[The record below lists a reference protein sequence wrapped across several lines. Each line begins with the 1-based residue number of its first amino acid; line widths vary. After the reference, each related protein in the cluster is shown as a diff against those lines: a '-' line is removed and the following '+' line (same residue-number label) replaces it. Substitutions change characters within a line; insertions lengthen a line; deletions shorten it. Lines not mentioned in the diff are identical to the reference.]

1 MNYDKTYL
9 LSNKEKR
16 IIKEIM
22 LNPNLCAKELAVSL
36 KIKKSSFSNII
47 AKLKEHNI
55 VYTITSGRNNNYV
68 INENFI
74 KDNPKF
80 LDTMEVANEQKLKAQ
95 RKRQAIAEIENLILS
110 EYDKTYILTEKEKE
124 IIKEIITHPDS
135 CTKELFVLLKIS
147 ASSFSNIIA
156 KLKEHHI
163 VYSVKVGRSINYYVN
178 PHFLKDNP
186 NFLDT
191 METTYEKELKEKMS
205 PLEYDKTYILTEKEK
220 EIIKEIIT
228 HPDSCTKE
236 LFVLLKIS
244 ASSFSNIIAKLK
256 EHHIVYS
263 VKVGRSINYYVNPH
277 FLKDNPNFLDTMETT
292 YEKELKEQKKRQK
305 IEEIENLISS
315 EYDQFYRLT
324 RIEKQIV
331 RAIVAHPYF
340 SAKELSVLLEI
351 SASSFSNIIA
361 KLKEHH
367 IVYNVKVGRSVNYYV
382 NKNFLKDNSDF
393 VSKKEEEGLNEP
405 LFLELIKN
413 ILFNSSV
420 SHSKLL
426 LNNFEFFLS
435 CFTLTEILQLLY
447 FLKIC
452 KFEDS
457 SLIKIGN
464 KDIENKMKRDLLVR
478 YQDACIYISDVLKD
492 KGL

>member
-1 MNYDKTYL
+1 
-9 LSNKEKR
+9 
-16 IIKEIM
+16 
-22 LNPNLCAKELAVSL
+22 
-36 KIKKSSFSNII
+36 
-47 AKLKEHNI
+47 
-55 VYTITSGRNNNYV
+55 
-68 INENFI
+68 
-74 KDNPKF
+74 
-80 LDTMEVANEQKLKAQ
+80 MEVANEQKLKAQ

-256 EHHIVYS
+256 EHHIVY
-263 VKVGRSINYYVNPH
+263 
-277 FLKDNPNFLDTMETT
+277 
-292 YEKELKEQKKRQK
+292 
-305 IEEIENLISS
+305 
-315 EYDQFYRLT
+315 
-324 RIEKQIV
+324 
-331 RAIVAHPYF
+331 
-340 SAKELSVLLEI
+340 
-351 SASSFSNIIA
+351 
-361 KLKEHH
+361 
-367 IVYNVKVGRSVNYYV
+367 NVKVGRSVNYYV

>member
-1 MNYDKTYL
+1 
-9 LSNKEKR
+9 
-16 IIKEIM
+16 
-22 LNPNLCAKELAVSL
+22 
-36 KIKKSSFSNII
+36 
-47 AKLKEHNI
+47 
-55 VYTITSGRNNNYV
+55 
-68 INENFI
+68 
-74 KDNPKF
+74 
-80 LDTMEVANEQKLKAQ
+80 
-95 RKRQAIAEIENLILS
+95 
-110 EYDKTYILTEKEKE
+110 
-124 IIKEIITHPDS
+124 
-135 CTKELFVLLKIS
+135 
-147 ASSFSNIIA
+147 
-156 KLKEHHI
+156 
-163 VYSVKVGRSINYYVN
+163 
-178 PHFLKDNP
+178 
-186 NFLDT
+186 
-191 METTYEKELKEKMS
+191 
-205 PLEYDKTYILTEKEK
+205 
-220 EIIKEIIT
+220 
-228 HPDSCTKE
+228 
-236 LFVLLKIS
+236 
-244 ASSFSNIIAKLK
+244 
-256 EHHIVYS
+256 
-263 VKVGRSINYYVNPH
+263 
-277 FLKDNPNFLDTMETT
+277 METT